1 MVYSGVGVGRDD
13 ECERI
18 GKSGKDKDIHP
29 LAVMQQNSIYGRLGT
44 CLLRP
49 KHNSVYLQE
58 EK

>member
-1 MVYSGVGVGRDD
+1 MMSA
-13 ECERI
+13 EELE
-18 GKSGKDKDIHP
+18 KDIRPH
-29 LAVMQQNSIYGRLGT
+29 AVTQQNSIYGRLGT